1 MSSKLILAD
10 GSVFKGDGFGSPK
23 SVSGET
29 VFNTGMVGYPE
40 CFTDPSYYGQILI
53 LTYPMIGNYGVPSL
67 DISDDPMASSFESGR
82 VHIAGLVISEISA
95 NYSHWGSRAALGDWL
110 TRHQ

>member
-40 CFTDPSYYGQILI
+40 CFTDPSYCGQILV

-67 DISDDPMASSFESGR
+67 ELDNDPFRSVFESGR
-82 VHIAGLVISEISA
+82 VHIAGLVVSEVSG
-95 NYSHWGSRAALGDWL
+95 NYSHWGSKGSLSDWL
-110 TRHQ
+110 KL